1 MILTCLGKEVQENQQ
16 TYIQMQLM
24 LPVLY
29 EDPKKGKQK
38 HDKYENVQQKKLN
51 KLAHKKGE
59 NPWSNMLHVWLH

>member
-38 HDKYENVQQKKLN
+38 TWQIRKCAAVLEKIK
-51 KLAHKKGE
+51 
-59 NPWSNMLHVWLH
+59 